1 MGPSLKTSEALKQ
14 RHTKM
19 KTAST
24 TTKTLLAMI
33 VMSAGVTALS
43 LPAQAA
49 PLRHPA
55 AAVSHYDTQ
64 ASSRLDTRIQSLK
77 SDLNQGKRSGRISKK
92 EAIRLSGKINTV
104 ASLKRTYARSGRGL
118 TQPEIATLNAKVDTL
133 SGQIHT
139 QAHDN
144 NRR

>member
-1 MGPSLKTSEALKQ
+1 
-14 RHTKM
+14 M

-49 PLRHPA
+49 PLRHPVPV
-55 AAVSHYDTQ
+55 AVHYDMQ
-64 ASSRLDTRIQSLK
+64 ASKRIDVRIQSLK
-77 SDLNQGKRSGRISKK
+77 SDLSQGQRSGRISRA
-92 EAIRLSGKINTV
+92 EAARLSGKINTV
-104 ASLKRTYARSGRGL
+104 ASLKRSYDRSGRGL
-118 TQPEIATLNAKVDTL
+118 TTSEVATLNAKIDTL

-139 QAHDN
+139 QAFDH

>member
-1 MGPSLKTSEALKQ
+1 
-14 RHTKM
+14 M

-49 PLRHPA
+49 PVRHPVPV
-55 AAVSHYDTQ
+55 AVHYDMQT
-64 ASSRLDTRIQSLK
+64 SSRLDARIQSLK
-77 SDLNQGKRSGRISKK
+77 SDLNQGKRSGRISRK
-92 EAIRLSGKINTV
+92 EAARLSGKIDTV
-104 ASLKRTYARSGRGL
+104 ASLKRSYVRSGRGL
-118 TQPEIATLNAKVDTL
+118 SQPEIATLNAKIDVL
-133 SGQIHT
+133 SGQIRT
-139 QAHDN
+139 QAFDH

>member
-1 MGPSLKTSEALKQ
+1 
-14 RHTKM
+14 M

-24 TTKTLLAMI
+24 TTKNLLAMI

-55 AAVSHYDTQ
+55 PVAAHYDMQ
-64 ASSRLDTRIQSLK
+64 ASSRLDARIQSLR
-77 SDLNQGKRSGRISKK
+77 SDLNQGQRSGRISKK
-92 EAIRLSGKINTV
+92 EAARLSGKINTV
-104 ASLKRTYARSGRGL
+104 ASLKRTYVRSGRGL
-118 TQPEIATLNAKVDTL
+118 TTSEVATLNAKIDTL
-133 SGQIHT
+133 SGQIRT

>member
-1 MGPSLKTSEALKQ
+1 
-14 RHTKM
+14 M

-49 PLRHPA
+49 PLRHPVP
-55 AAVSHYDTQ
+55 AVSHYDTQ
-64 ASSRLDTRIQSLK
+64 ASSRLDARIQNLK
-77 SDLNQGKRSGRISKK
+77 SDLNQGQRSGRISKK
-92 EAIRLSGKINTV
+92 EAARLSGKINTV
-104 ASLKRTYARSGRGL
+104 ASLKRTYVRSGRGL
-118 TQPEIATLNAKVDTL
+118 TTSEVATLNAKIDTL
-133 SGQIHT
+133 SAQIRT